1 MIPDEYLQTFVIEC
15 RELLEQMEAA
25 LLIVELST
33 DDPEIINAIFRAA
46 HTIKGSA
53 GMFGLDPIV
62 AFTHAAESVLDR
74 VRSSDLAMTSALT
87 ALFFEVHD
95 HLGVLVNHVAEGSQA
110 DDETDRHGN
119 TLIAELGAYLTGA
132 ATKQA
137 DVPAVQ
143 QSKLEREQSDVVG
156 TDHWHIYSERLIYR
170 F

>member
-25 LLIVELST
+25 LLIVELAA

-62 AFTHAAESVLDR
+62 AFTHVAESVLDR
-74 VRSSDLAMTSALT
+74 VRSGDLAITSGLT

-95 HLGVLVNHVAEGSQA
+95 HLAVLVDHVADGNRSPTQLSQA
-110 DDETDRHGN
+110 AI
-119 TLIAELGAYLTGA
+119 L
-132 ATKQA
+132 
-137 DVPAVQ
+137 
-143 QSKLEREQSDVVG
+143 SG
-156 TDHWHIYSERLIYR
+156 TVDSS
-170 F
+170 